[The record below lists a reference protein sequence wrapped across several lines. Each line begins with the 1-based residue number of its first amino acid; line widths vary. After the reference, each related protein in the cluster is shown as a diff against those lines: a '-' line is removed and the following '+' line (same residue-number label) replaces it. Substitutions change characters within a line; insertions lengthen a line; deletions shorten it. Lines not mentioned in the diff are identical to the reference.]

1 MKPHLSLRKIALLPV
16 AALLFLIA
24 LSVQESPPADGDI
37 FLTDGIGDGSITADV
52 SSIGKHSGRSV
63 KLTVTNTTSKSL
75 KITIPAGT
83 AYLPG
88 NADEQ
93 TLIQLEDEFFVLE
106 PKGTKTHMIAAFCS
120 ELHDMSPSERGK
132 FKISKNT
139 NKKLDEA
146 INYLKGKKVDKTC
159 FQEAVW
165 AITDKSS
172 ISHVQ
177 ANNAETLAFRK
188 YVAELTGQ
196 QDTWYTSPQNHTLD
210 RNRRIVSQTMTVRG
224 KIEFPSDG
232 TSVIR
237 QEVVD
242 KDGVVKFAMPPAT
255 PKKSTNVKMD
265 FSVRVTG
272 WEVGEY
278 SVRILKDDIELKTYP
293 FTLS

>member
-132 FKISKNT
+132 FKISK
-139 NKKLDEA
+139 K
-146 INYLKGKKVDKTC
+146 
-159 FQEAVW
+159 
-165 AITDKSS
+165 
-172 ISHVQ
+172 
-177 ANNAETLAFRK
+177 
-188 YVAELTGQ
+188 
-196 QDTWYTSPQNHTLD
+196 
-210 RNRRIVSQTMTVRG
+210 
-224 KIEFPSDG
+224 
-232 TSVIR
+232 
-237 QEVVD
+237 
-242 KDGVVKFAMPPAT
+242 
-255 PKKSTNVKMD
+255 
-265 FSVRVTG
+265 
-272 WEVGEY
+272 
-278 SVRILKDDIELKTYP
+278 
-293 FTLS
+293 